1 MMGSTRSN
9 ALIQIMQIE
18 DEIKRV
24 SNSKRY
30 MKIQQYIRILQD
42 SSGKAIINV
51 ENPNDMGK
59 IVQLRKNSVKAKEYL
74 KAYEDLLFEY
84 DMLLSEL
91 RNRKKVFTNELFG

>member
-51 ENPNDMGK
+51 ENPSDMGK

-74 KAYEDLLFEY
+74 KVYEDLLLEY

-91 RNRKKVFTNELFG
+91 RNRKKVFTTELFG

>member
-30 MKIQQYIRILQD
+30 MKILQYIRILKD

-59 IVQLRKNSVKAKEYL
+59 IVQLRKNSIKAKEYL
-74 KAYEDLLFEY
+74 KAYEDLLLEY
-84 DMLLSEL
+84 DMHLSEL
-91 RNRKKVFTNELFG
+91 RNRKKVFTTELFG